1 MISEERIIVS
11 LTSWYKRIGN
21 VKTVVESLLN
31 QTLPASKILINLC
44 TEDFPN
50 MEEDLPEDLLEL
62 VRNNSNVVEIYWFVE
77 NYKAWKK
84 HLHAL
89 EIAEDNDLI
98 LSADDDHLYPSNHIE
113 NMYVSYC
120 YYGKKFP
127 VTLNKVMLVH
137 NFWTFNG
144 PGTLYRKSDWG
155 NYKKYLTY
163 DILHNCE
170 EDVFINILFMLN
182 NITVLPE
189 IFHVPEDEKMLFN
202 DVYAWTD
209 KKAARRNNQPLDP
222 IKELHKTTHS
232 SIEQVLQD
240 KYVKGR
246 PMRLIPALWNI
257 VDACAE
263 YYKPQYNNLPYS
275 LQWSLDRYYEFYLKA
290 NIYNIDYASIGL
302 DVARSS
308 SREDYIGTDNRL
320 IITLSSW
327 PGRISNVV
335 PVINSILHNSILP
348 TDIVVNLAKPDWN
361 IPEDTIVDL
370 DYLETFKN
378 NDFAELI
385 DLARKNPIIKL
396 NWYNDSA
403 LKSWKKHL
411 YVLDNYS
418 ENDVV
423 ICIDDDILYSEVFIE
438 TMLKSYNYYGREF
451 PITSITSSYCQGMFA
466 FCGHSTLYRPGD
478 FKGYK
483 EYITPEILHM
493 FPEDNHLLNI
503 LHLNKKLL
511 LPVIGRNYLFKDV
524 NYNQGDSNFGN
535 GVFNESWWKSYHE
548 IMAES
553 EKIILDK
560 CSNRP
565 ELAADWHP
573 VYFSFAF
580 CNAKEFLEKYKDSW
594 TEGYK
599 KLIYDNIAN
608 HVKSGFG
615 NVMKT
620 GLELTLDNKII

>member
-1 MISEERIIVS
+1 M
-11 LTSWYKRIGN
+11 
-21 VKTVVESLLN
+21 
-31 QTLPASKILINLC
+31 
-44 TEDFPN
+44 
-50 MEEDLPEDLLEL
+50 
-62 VRNNSNVVEIYWFVE
+62 
-77 NYKAWKK
+77 
-84 HLHAL
+84 
-89 EIAEDNDLI
+89 
-98 LSADDDHLYPSNHIE
+98 
-113 NMYVSYC
+113 
-120 YYGKKFP
+120 
-127 VTLNKVMLVH
+127 
-137 NFWTFNG
+137 
-144 PGTLYRKSDWG
+144 
-155 NYKKYLTY
+155 
-163 DILHNCE
+163 
-170 EDVFINILFMLN
+170 
-182 NITVLPE
+182 
-189 IFHVPEDEKMLFN
+189 
-202 DVYAWTD
+202 
-209 KKAARRNNQPLDP
+209 
-222 IKELHKTTHS
+222 
-232 SIEQVLQD
+232 
-240 KYVKGR
+240 
-246 PMRLIPALWNI
+246 
-257 VDACAE
+257 
-263 YYKPQYNNLPYS
+263 
-275 LQWSLDRYYEFYLKA
+275 QWSLDRYYEFYLKA

-302 DVARSS
+302 DIARSS

-361 IPEDTIVDL
+361 IPEDIVVDL

-378 NDFAELI
+378 DDFADLI

-511 LPVIGRNYLFKDV
+511 LPVIGRNYLFKDL

-535 GVFNESWWKSYHE
+535 GVFNEAWWNSYHE
-548 IMAES
+548 IMTES

-560 CSNRP
+560 CSDRP
-565 ELAADWHP
+565 EIAADWHP

-580 CNAKEFLEKYKDSW
+580 CNAKDFLEKYKDSW

-599 KLIYDNIAN
+599 KLIYDNISN

-620 GLELTLDNKII
+620 DLELTLDNKII